1 MEQRIKTILTY
12 ICIVIIMFVII
23 RFIYLTQNYKESFY
37 TDTSSQKCPEI
48 DTLLSQQSTVQQI
61 CDSLEYQ
68 DKTKSEKLRTE
79 RNKQYLLKLQNQQK
93 EIDQLNTVIQTLD
106 NQRQSRAE
114 VSDQVRLL
122 QYKKQQGD
130 ANNIIALANQ
140 RLDSQANNQ
149 LYFDVNIKKNSKIIQ

>member
-1 MEQRIKTILTY
+1 MEQRIKQILSY
-12 ICIVIIMFVII
+12 ICIVIAIFII
-23 RFIYLTQNYKESFY
+23 LRFIYLTQNYKETFE
-37 TDTSSQKCPEI
+37 TSPKCPEI

-130 ANNIIALANQ
+130 ANNIISLANQ